1 MNASRIFLWLGG
13 AALAILVGTA
23 SSVIVN
29 QVKRPATSYALGV
42 GPDGT
47 AQGNL
52 AFTTYAARQQKDPAT
67 AVSARERALAAES
80 YQREPLSS
88 AALGILIA
96 STGRDGEDARVRQA
110 LLDIGGKLTR
120 RSSLITSASIEA
132 AARSGDEEAFFRWLS
147 RATLTNESLRAAYIR
162 AMAQATAR
170 PGAEATL
177 ANVLGPKPTWSDRY
191 WNAVVQVPQSLV
203 NAAKLRGLVARAPW
217 RQTEISEAD
226 RVLAL
231 RLVRAGHFDA
241 VRELAVGL
249 GQTGV
254 RADEGNIIVNAQ
266 FDRPSSLPPIDWQ
279 LATSG
284 NLGASINAQSKAL
297 TISAISGARGYAAR
311 QLVRAEPGAYML
323 DWSLSSNVPL
333 APDTLAVRLACA
345 EPGGGDAHVMP
356 LSVGRHQQPV
366 SVTPGSCRWFWLE
379 INVKVADAAAG
390 FDAQLEHLILRRE
403 SPRVDGTSSQTAGG

>member
-1 MNASRIFLWLGG
+1 MWLAGT
-13 AALAILVGTA
+13 ALAILVGMA

-52 AFTTYAARQQKDPAT
+52 AFATYAARQQKDPAT
-67 AVSARERALAAES
+67 AVSAEERALAAEA

-96 STGRDGEDARVRQA
+96 SMPRDGEEARVRQA

-132 AARSGDEEAFFRWLS
+132 AARGGDEEAFFHWLS
-147 RATLTNESLRAAYIR
+147 RATLTNESLRAAYIQ

-170 PGAEATL
+170 PGAEAIL
-177 ANVLGPKPTWSDRY
+177 VNVLGPKPTWSDRY

-203 NAAKLRGLVARAPW
+203 TAAKLRSLVARPPW

-226 RVLAL
+226 RALAL
-231 RLVRAGHFDA
+231 RLAGAGHFDA

-249 GQTGV
+249 GQARASQRTGNV
-254 RADEGNIIVNAQ
+254 IVNAQ

-297 TISAISGARGYAAR
+297 IISAISGARGYAAR
-311 QLVRAEPGAYML
+311 QLVYAEPGAYVL
-323 DWSLSSNVPL
+323 DWALSSNAPL
-333 APDTLAVRLACA
+333 APDTLEVRLACA
-345 EPGGGDAHVMP
+345 DAGPAAGAHVVP
-356 LSVGRHQQPV
+356 LAVGRHQQSISLASEP
-366 SVTPGSCRWFWLE
+366 CRWFWLE
-379 INVKVADAAAG
+379 INVKVADAGAG
-390 FDAQLEHLILRRE
+390 FDAQIEHLILRRE
-403 SPRVDGTSSQTAGG
+403 SPQDDGASS